1 MLVLNAVFSVEDA
14 VYQRSSDVEDIWDFT
29 SRIGCRS
36 PQKRVPWPCG
46 DFVLWMCQLSV
57 LQGFHEMRSWPTW
70 RVERKL
76 PHLKSRIMTDE
87 SPHSPAF
94 VWHEHLGCFMEHF
107 PSVCPRL
114 QSWLPECGGILA
126 PKLVAKKIQRVA
138 NPGRRY
144 YHLRWQG
151 HESYMSYMCF
161 FLSSVNWNNMNMIWS
176 LTTTIASLH
185 HPSDVSETKIHNFP
199 VNKAAGSPW
208 KCRKLGGLKV
218 TLQHFFWEVCAD
230 PETFTWQISVI

>member
-46 DFVLWMCQLSV
+46 DFVLWMCQPSHGQLGELRESC
-57 LQGFHEMRSWPTW
+57 LIWSQESW
-70 RVERKL
+70 RVNLHTVLHLSDMNTWDVSWNTSHLYALVFRVDSQSAVEFWLQNLLQKRSKGL
-76 PHLKSRIMTDE
+76 PT
-87 SPHSPAF
+87 
-94 VWHEHLGCFMEHF
+94 LGGATTV
-107 PSVCPRL
+107 SD
-114 QSWLPECGGILA
+114 G
-126 PKLVAKKIQRVA
+126 RVM
-138 NPGRRY
+138 N
-144 YHLRWQG
+144 HTC
-151 HESYMSYMCF
+151 HTCVF

-185 HPSDVSETKIHNFP
+185 HPSDISETKIHNFP

-218 TLQHFFWEVCAD
+218 TLQHFFLGSLRRPRDFYMAD
-230 PETFTWQISVI
+230 